1 MALKVLSGLIFLFLL
16 LPLFIFSCSMKND
29 QPPRVLIQMED
40 AAELDLS
47 ELKGDDWDTYVNKYL
62 IGNRGKIT
70 NGPRIEIK
78 YPSVIDDDIVKKI
91 EMHSPTNLNVAFF
104 KSEAGEQVDMST
116 HWKLSGKRVGLKNH

>member
-1 MALKVLSGLIFLFLL
+1 
-16 LPLFIFSCSMKND
+16 
-29 QPPRVLIQMED
+29 MED